1 VDFFDKGFWQNI
13 AADVV
18 FAAASFVAFW
28 IKKFAVRWFPKTGRA
43 WNRAYLVVLFVGFL
57 GSNICYASSGLPYR
71 WLFLSISTA
80 LSFAL
85 MWKELAQFWAVGLIG
100 GDRHV
105 GTGLNYDK
113 ALRLCTN
120 SLDFLGVG
128 AAKLTG
134 SRDFTTAM
142 QRCHRPTSPIRFLL
156 VRPNHD
162 VLRRAAE
169 QKGVPSHEYKQKVED
184 SLHTLARLR
193 QEKHYNIEVRF
204 FTDVVEPLFRLM
216 FINEQ
221 LCLVS
226 YHVFGEGDG
235 SQLPQ
240 MYVKRFEDKRDTD
253 SFYHPFRTYFDRL
266 WEKSQPWDYEF
277 PVR

>member
-13 AADVV
+13 AADAV
-18 FAAASFVAFW
+18 FAVASFVAFW
-28 IKKFAVRWFPKTGRA
+28 IKKFAVRWFPKTGRI
-43 WNRAYLVVLFVGFL
+43 WNRAYLIVLFAGFL
-57 GSNICYASSGLPYR
+57 GSNIWYSSSGLSYR

-85 MWKELAQFWAVGLIG
+85 VWKELAQFWAVGLIG

-134 SRDFTTAM
+134 STQFDAAM
-142 QRCHRPTSPIRFLL
+142 QRCNRPNAPIRFLL
-156 VRPNHD
+156 VNPND
-162 VLRRAAE
+162 EVLRRAAE
-169 QKGVPSHEYKQKVED
+169 HKGVTPGEYKQRVED
-184 SLHTLARLR
+184 SLRKLARLR
-193 QEKHYNIEVRF
+193 MEKHYNIEIRF
-204 FTDVVEPLFRLM
+204 YTDFTEPLFRLM
-216 FINEQ
+216 FLNGQ

-253 SFYHPFRTYFDRL
+253 SFYHPFKIYFDNL
-266 WEKSQPWDYEF
+266 WTHSRAWDYQF
-277 PVR
+277 PVQ